1 VVMTTAPV
9 NQKMLLV
16 NQKIQRLPVN
26 LATARRVTRVTEKMI
41 LPLKHQKMTLNFDAT
56 FVKEASD
63 VVAAEVMTTAPV
75 NQKIQR
81 FLVNQKIQRLPVNLV
96 TARRVTEKMIL
107 PLKHQKTILNFD
119 ATFVKE
125 ASDVVAAVVMTTAP
139 VNQKMLLVNQK
150 IQRLLVNQKIQR
162 LLMSQRIKML
172 LVNLAMVTIA
182 VRVVKVAAENV
193 EVVVIL
199 MTLLMKQ
206 KLQ

>member
-1 VVMTTAPV
+1 MTLNFDATFVKEASDVVAAEAP
-9 NQKMLLV
+9 V

-26 LATARRVTRVTEKMI
+26 LATARRVTRGTEKMI
-41 LPLKHQKMTLNFDAT
+41 LQLKHQKM
-56 FVKEASD
+56 
-63 VVAAEVMTTAPV
+63 
-75 NQKIQR
+75 
-81 FLVNQKIQRLPVNLV
+81 
-96 TARRVTEKMIL
+96 
-107 PLKHQKTILNFD
+107 ILNFD

-125 ASDVVAAVVMTTAP
+125 TSDVVAAVVMTTAP
-139 VNQKMLLVNQK
+139 VNQKM
-150 IQRLLVNQKIQR
+150 LLVNQKIQR

>member
-41 LPLKHQKMTLNFDAT
+41 LPLKHQKM
-56 FVKEASD
+56 
-63 VVAAEVMTTAPV
+63 
-75 NQKIQR
+75 
-81 FLVNQKIQRLPVNLV
+81 
-96 TARRVTEKMIL
+96 
-107 PLKHQKTILNFD
+107 ILNFD